1 MSILLS
7 FRGLLNVTKCRDKG
21 LTCFKISKRVET
33 RNQRYDW
40 SVVVIYVCK
49 DEDYSIEGRDVIEIK
64 G

>member
-1 MSILLS
+1 
-7 FRGLLNVTKCRDKG
+7 
-21 LTCFKISKRVET
+21 VET

-40 SVVVIYVCK
+40 SVDVIYVCK